1 MVEERQNILIAVPLV
16 FTILKTTATMS
27 NSTIVHKR
35 TKTELLVDAFTILS
49 EAGGEPT
56 KEEVYEKLIEKVDEQ
71 L

>member
-1 MVEERQNILIAVPLV
+1 
-16 FTILKTTATMS
+16 MS
-27 NSTIVHKR
+27 SSTIVHKR

>member
-16 FTILKTTATMS
+16 FTILRTTATMS
-27 NSTIVHKR
+27 SSTIVHKR

-56 KEEVYEKLIEKVDEQ
+56 KEVYEKLIEKVDEQ